1 MRQANSVPTTGES
14 IPDPDQTRSI
24 MLAGTPRTVDRDALL
39 KTFVDG
45 TREATGT
52 QVCSVYLWD
61 EASRRL
67 VLAATNGLATEGVG
81 IVSMRL
87 GKGVTGWVA
96 DNRRSLAVPN
106 TREEPRFHWIPGLDQ
121 ERFISM
127 LSVPVLAVSRLVGVL
142 SVQTEQTH
150 HFTQPE
156 GAQLEPIARQV
167 AGLL

>member
-1 MRQANSVPTTGES
+1 
-14 IPDPDQTRSI
+14 
-24 MLAGTPRTVDRDALL
+24 MLAGTPRTVDRDAVL
-39 KTFVDG
+39 KRFVDN
-45 TREATGT
+45 TREVTGT

-61 EASRRL
+61 ETSRRL

-127 LSVPVLAVSRLVGVL
+127 LSVPVLAGSRLVGVVN
-142 SVQTEQTH
+142 VQTEQTH
-150 HFTQPE
+150 HFTDAE
-156 GAQLEPIARQV
+156 IAQLEAIAGQV
-167 AGLL
+167 AAMVEEPEAAEGVTAEAL